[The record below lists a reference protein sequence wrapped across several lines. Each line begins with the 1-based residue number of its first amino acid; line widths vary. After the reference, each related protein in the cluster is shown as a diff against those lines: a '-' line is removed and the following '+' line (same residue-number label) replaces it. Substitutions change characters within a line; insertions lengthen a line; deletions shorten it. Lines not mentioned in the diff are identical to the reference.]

1 MSKRAYFHRYLL
13 IIKKIKV
20 TPYPSYD
27 EIEIFIQ
34 NQFDKLQE
42 KEEKLFTGISKR
54 TFQRDI
60 QEIESLFGID
70 IDYSTK
76 DNGYFINL
84 NNMENSQFHRLMEA
98 FDLINSLNL
107 AEDLAPIIFLEK
119 RKPAGTEN
127 LSELIHSIKKK
138 MIIKFSY
145 HKYYEDE
152 ISERYV
158 QPYALKE
165 FKNRWYLLGKDSKD
179 GKIKSFGLDR
189 MTDLNFTGKYFKP
202 TIDFNIE
209 NMYRYCFG
217 IINSDDKL
225 PEEIILSFDPH
236 QGNYIK
242 SLPLHETQQILVDNE
257 KELRIHLKLFITH
270 DFVMELLAH
279 GKTVTVIQP
288 QILIDDLKDNYQIVL
303 NKYQNK
309 RRNIVGN

>member
-13 IIKKIKV
+13 LIKKIKA
-20 TPYPSYD
+20 TPYASYN

-76 DNGYFINL
+76 DNGYFINP

-138 MIIKFSY
+138 IIIKFSY
-145 HKYYEDE
+145 HKYWEDE

-189 MTDLNFTGKYFKP
+189 MTDLNITGNYFKP